1 MSQKKHETINKHYQ
15 PSMARL
21 YKQIIPICEKLL
33 IQDGYKCYFG
43 THNCKNFSIW
53 KDCFTDMIGFDIDNP
68 TNNKSV
74 IEMDCNELGNIK
86 IPLSLVVCAVGSRE
100 VTPKLQHFMH
110 NWVLDN
116 LLPGGLFCIN
126 DYNFTLYYNVS
137 SLSIVKTFYDS
148 FRNKPYYLL
157 TKTL

>member
-74 IEMDCNELGNIK
+74 IE
-86 IPLSLVVCAVGSRE
+86 SRE

-126 DYNFTLYYNVS
+126 DYNFNKYNVR
-137 SLSIVKTFYDS
+137 SLSIVETFYDS